1 MKVQSSR
8 EWEQF
13 EHNNNDKEV
22 FGIVAVIMQVSL
34 VYNRLSIRSE
44 IPIRS

>member
-8 EWEQF
+8 ECEQF

-22 FGIVAVIMQVSL
+22 FGIVAVIMQVSFG
-34 VYNRLSIRSE
+34 VPIRLEIAIRS
-44 IPIRS
+44 